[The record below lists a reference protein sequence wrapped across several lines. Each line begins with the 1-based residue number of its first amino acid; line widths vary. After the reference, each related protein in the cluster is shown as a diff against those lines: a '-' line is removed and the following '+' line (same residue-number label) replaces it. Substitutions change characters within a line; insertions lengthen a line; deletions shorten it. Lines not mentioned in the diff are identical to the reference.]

1 VDDDSVRDVVE
12 DARTRLGIALRELRD
27 LARGIHPAALSQGGL
42 PAALPSLCAG
52 APCRVE
58 VDVDPELAVD
68 RPPPAQ
74 ETAAY
79 FLVAE
84 ALANAARHAH
94 ADRVKV
100 QVHRDEDV
108 LHVSISD

>member
-1 VDDDSVRDVVE
+1 M
-12 DARTRLGIALRELRD
+12 
-27 LARGIHPAALSQGGL
+27 
-42 PAALPSLCAG
+42 
-52 APCRVE
+52 
-58 VDVDPELAVD
+58 DPELAVD

-108 LHVSISD
+108 LHVSISDNGVGGSRVVPGGGIAGLTDRFEALGGDLSVHDDPCPLHPTTRGTTLSAALPNCRTTP